1 MVRRS
6 KFLLSA
12 LVLFLSSTATARIEE
27 PLDYTK
33 AQSFSTALRFLRV
46 DNGYK
51 VVEQDLDSGYMLFEY
66 PVRNSSS
73 VTSGSIEVVDRG
85 DSVALVI
92 QLPQMPR
99 YHERHLADGLL
110 KKLRADYG
118 EPPKREPAKPVEAPE
133 AKPEPPQGDT
143 DLPPGQSRPG
153 S

>member
-1 MVRRS
+1 MI
-6 KFLLSA
+6 LGA
-12 LVLFLSSTATARIEE
+12 LVLTLSGTAVARIEE
-27 PLDYTK
+27 PLEYTK

-51 VVEQDLDSGYMLFEY
+51 VVEQDIDSGYMLFEY
-66 PVRNSSS
+66 PTRNSSS

-85 DSVALVI
+85 ETVALVI
-92 QLPQMPR
+92 QLPQMPS

-118 EPPKREPAKPVEAPE
+118 EPPKREPAKPVEPPE
-133 AKPEPPQGDT
+133 EKPKPPKEEN